1 MPDWKNEIR
10 RRLADVK
17 LEPAR
22 EAGIIEELTQYL
34 EDCYAELRSSGATDA
49 EAYRRTL
56 AELNGGELLARELR
70 RMGRPSDLDP
80 IVLGTNR
87 RTKMIAALL
96 QDLRYG
102 ARMLK
107 KQPGFTLIAAL
118 SLALG
123 IGANTAIFS
132 LLDAVALRT
141 LPVREPQELALFNWL
156 SGPKRMARNVQGDIG
171 TDAPTGLTTSTSFS
185 YLSFERLRDHNQSLV
200 DVFAF
205 TPLPLSAHANDHAEF
220 VQGQLVSGGYYAGLG
235 VQPLLGRTISVAD
248 DRAAASPVA
257 VITHRYWRRRFG
269 SDPAVIGKTIMVNQV
284 PCTIIGVTPP
294 GFYGALQ
301 VGQSADVSIP
311 LALEPRLNPANSRLG
326 KPWVW
331 WLRVMGRLKPEV
343 TAERA
348 RAELEV
354 AFQQSAQE
362 GWDSAPAQNQ
372 QAQGPRDMPR
382 LRAADGSRGL
392 AELRRKRAQSL
403 TVLTVVVG
411 LALLI
416 ACANI
421 ASLLLA
427 RAAIRR
433 KEIAVRLALGAGR
446 FRLIR
451 QLLTES
457 LLLAGFGGA
466 LGVALAYWGKDL
478 LLALQPWGGGEL
490 ALDLKLDMR
499 VLGFTIAI
507 SLLTGLLFGLTPALR
522 ATRLDL
528 TPSLKDAAR
537 NSSGDARNSL
547 SKALV
552 VAQVALSLVLLIGAG
567 LFTRTL
573 RNLQSLETGFNH
585 ENLVTF
591 SLNPRLNNYPAAQI
605 AQLFRRLLERL
616 EAIPGAH
623 SATLSQ
629 HPILAGSRNDA
640 PIFTQ
645 NQPLRPSEGSSALVN
660 DVAANFL
667 DTLQIPILR
676 GRGFT
681 LQDDDGRAPKVAVVN
696 QAFVRKYFGSED
708 PLGKRIGLDSVKNSG
723 QIEIVGVARDAKYF
737 ELRGD
742 MPPTVYLPYFQEPA
756 SGAYFMVRTAGEP
769 TAMFTLIRE
778 AAHEIDGSLPISD
791 FKTVRQQVESG
802 WAQERLFATLSVF
815 FGLLALSLAAIGL
828 YGVMAYSVARRRN
841 EIGIRMALGAE
852 RRDVIRLVLGESL
865 TLVALGVGIGLA
877 TALATTR
884 LISAQLFGLA
894 PTDPLTIAMA
904 TLLLVG
910 VAALGSYLPARKAAQ
925 TDPML
930 VLRNE

>member
-1 MPDWKNEIR
+1 
-10 RRLADVK
+10 
-17 LEPAR
+17 
-22 EAGIIEELTQYL
+22 
-34 EDCYAELRSSGATDA
+34 
-49 EAYRRTL
+49 
-56 AELNGGELLARELR
+56 
-70 RMGRPSDLDP
+70 
-80 IVLGTNR
+80 
-87 RTKMIAALL
+87 MIADLW
-96 QDLRYG
+96 QDMRYG
-102 ARMLK
+102 ARMLVN
-107 KQPGFTLIAAL
+107 QPGFTLIAAL

-132 LLDAVALRT
+132 LLDAVVLKT
-141 LPVREPQELALFNWL
+141 LPVREPHELTLFNWL
-156 SGPKRMARNVQGDIG
+156 SGPKRMARNVLGDIG
-171 TDAPTGLTTSTSFS
+171 TDPATGLTTSTSFS
-185 YLSFERLRDHNQSLV
+185 YLTFERLRDHNQSLV

-205 TPLPLSAHANDHAEF
+205 TPWKLSVHANDQAEF

-235 VQPLLGRTISVAD
+235 VQTMLGRAISVAD
-248 DRAAASPVA
+248 DQASASPVA

-269 SDPAVIGKTIMVNQV
+269 SDPAVIGKTIKVNQI
-284 PCTIIGVTPP
+284 PCAIIGVTPP

-301 VGQSADVSIP
+301 VGQAADVSIP
-311 LALEPRLNPANSRLG
+311 LALEPQLSPANSRLG

-331 WLRVMGRLKPEV
+331 WLRVMGRLKPGV
-343 TAERA
+343 SAERA
-348 RAELEV
+348 RAELEID
-354 AFQQSAQE
+354 FQQSAQE
-362 GWDSAPAQNQ
+362 GWASAPAQNQ
-372 QAQGPRDMPR
+372 QIQEPRDAPR
-382 LRAADGSRGL
+382 LRVADGSQGL

-403 TVLTVVVG
+403 TILMVVVG

-421 ASLLLA
+421 ANLLFLRGA
-427 RAAIRR
+427 TRR

-457 LLLAGFGGA
+457 VLLAGLGGM
-466 LGVALAYWGKDL
+466 LGMVLAYWGKDL

-490 ALDLKLDMR
+490 ALDLKLDIR
-499 VLGFTIAI
+499 VLGFTTAI

-528 TPSLKDAAR
+528 TPALKDTAR

-591 SLNPRLNNYPAAQI
+591 GLNPRLNNYSNAQI
-605 AQLFRRLLERL
+605 AQLFRRLLESL
-616 EAIPGAH
+616 EAIPGAR

-629 HPILAGSRNDA
+629 YPILAGSRNDA
-640 PIFTQ
+640 PIFVQ
-645 NQPLRPSEGSSALVN
+645 NQTLKPSEGSRATVN

-667 DTLQIPILR
+667 DTFQIPILR
-676 GRGFT
+676 GRGLT
-681 LQDDDGRAPKVAVVN
+681 LQDDERAPKVAVVN
-696 QAFVRKYFGSED
+696 QAFARKYFGGED
-708 PLGKRIGLDSVKNSG
+708 PLGKHIGLDSVKNSG
-723 QIEIVGVARDAKYF
+723 QLEIVGIAQDAKYF

-756 SGAYFMVRTAGEP
+756 SDAYFTVRTTGEP
-769 TAMFTLIRE
+769 TAIFALIRQ
-778 AAHEIDGSLPISD
+778 AVREIDGSLPISD

-802 WAQERLFATLSVF
+802 WAQERLLAMLSSF

-841 EIGIRMALGAE
+841 EIGIRMALGAQ
-852 RRDVIRLVLGESL
+852 RSDVIQLVLRETL
-865 TLVALGVGIGLA
+865 LLVALGVGVGLA

-884 LISAQLFGLA
+884 LISSQLFGLA
-894 PTDPLTIAMA
+894 PTDPITITMA
-904 TLLLVG
+904 ILLLLG
-910 VAALGSYLPARKAAQ
+910 VAALAGYLPARKAAQ

>member
-1 MPDWKNEIR
+1 VPDWKAEIG
-10 RRLADVK
+10 RRLQNLQ

-22 EAGIIEELTQYL
+22 EAAIVEELAQYL
-34 EDCYAELRSSGATDA
+34 DDCYAELLAEGATEA
-49 EAYRRTL
+49 EAYQRIL
-56 AELNGGELLARELR
+56 AELSGSELLARELR
-70 RMGRPSDLDP
+70 RMKRQSNPEP
-80 IVLGTNR
+80 VVLGTNQ
-87 RTKMIAALL
+87 RTNMIADLW

-132 LLDAVALRT
+132 LLDVVVLKK
-141 LPVREPQELALFNWL
+141 LPVREPQELVLFNWL
-156 SGPKRMARNVQGDIG
+156 SGPKRMARNVLGDVG
-171 TDAPTGLTTSTSFS
+171 TDPATGLTTSTSFS
-185 YLSFERLRDHNQSLV
+185 NLSFERLRDHNQSLV

-205 TPLPLSAHANDHAEF
+205 TPRGLSVHANDQAEF
-220 VQGQLVSGGYYAGLG
+220 VQGQLVSGGYYPGLG

-248 DRAAASPVA
+248 DQAAASPVA

-269 SDPAVIGKTIMVNQV
+269 SDPAVIGKTIEVNQI

-301 VGQSADVSIP
+301 VGQAADVSIP
-311 LALEPRLNPANSRLG
+311 LALEPQLSPANSRLG

-348 RAELEV
+348 RAELEI
-354 AFQQSAQE
+354 AFQQSAKE
-362 GWDSAPAQNQ
+362 GWTAAPAQNQ
-372 QAQGPRDMPR
+372 QSQEPRDAPR
-382 LRAADGSRGL
+382 LRAADGSQGL
-392 AELRRKRAQSL
+392 AELRQKRAQSL
-403 TVLTVVVG
+403 TVLMVVAG

-421 ASLLLA
+421 ANLLLA
-427 RAAIRR
+427 RAATRR

-457 LLLAGFGGA
+457 VLLAGFGGA
-466 LGVALAYWGKDL
+466 LGVAIAYWGKDL
-478 LLALQPWGGGEL
+478 LLTLQPWGGGEL

-528 TPSLKDAAR
+528 TPALKNTAR
-537 NSSGDARNSL
+537 NSSGDTRNSL

-591 SLNPRLNNYPAAQI
+591 GLNPRLNNYPHAQI
-605 AQLFRRLLERL
+605 AQLFHRLLERL
-616 EAIPGAH
+616 EAIPGVR

-629 HPILAGSRNDA
+629 YPILAGSRNDA
-640 PIFTQ
+640 SIFVQ
-645 NQPLRPSEGSSALVN
+645 NQTLMPSEGSSASVN
-660 DVAANFL
+660 NVAANFL

-676 GRGFT
+676 GRGLT
-681 LQDDDGRAPKVAVVN
+681 LWDDERAPKVAVVN
-696 QAFVRKYFGSED
+696 QAFARKYFGGED
-708 PLGKRIGLDSVKNSG
+708 PLGKRIGLDSVKNNG
-723 QIEIVGVARDAKYF
+723 RLEIVGIARDAKYF

-756 SGAYFMVRTAGEP
+756 SDAYFTVRTTGEP
-769 TAMFTLIRE
+769 TAMFALIRQT
-778 AAHEIDGSLPISD
+778 AHEIDGSLPISD
-791 FKTVRQQVESG
+791 FRTVRQQVESG
-802 WAQERLFATLSVF
+802 WAQERLFATLSGF

-828 YGVMAYSVARRRN
+828 YGVMAYSVTRRRK
-841 EIGIRMALGAE
+841 EIGIRLALGAE
-852 RRDVIRLVLGESL
+852 RRDVIRLALGESL
-865 TLVALGVGIGLA
+865 LLVALGVGIGLA

-884 LISAQLFGLA
+884 LIYAQLFGLA
-894 PTDPLTIAMA
+894 PTDPLTITMA

-910 VAALGSYLPARKAAQ
+910 VAALAGYLPARKATQ

-930 VLRNE
+930 ALGNE